1 MNASLIMFVAGGFFA
16 INSYYTAT
24 HEVPTK
30 GGSYTEGLLGQPV
43 FINPLIAYNNDVDY
57 TLLKLLFS
65 TLGDISESSAVST
78 DKKTWTV
85 TLQKNLVWDDGK
97 NLTADDV
104 VFTVETIQD
113 QNAYAPNAPAW
124 NNIIA
129 EKINNDEVRFTLKT
143 PYAFFEDSFK
153 ELTIA
158 PKHIFSGIPAANLR
172 RSRYNVEPVGSGP
185 YMLQSMTTE
194 KDGFITRLTLTANP
208 RYHKKPPLIPT
219 FIVQLYRTEQ
229 ALINDFNVKKIDG
242 LGGLNPER
250 AKELSIGHRLRVF
263 RMPRYYAI
271 FINQNAHPALKEKAV
286 RQALERAVDRA
297 ALITDVFQGY
307 AETIQEPLIPTKQG
321 YDTATYPPRKEIN
334 IPDIKNE
341 LDAHGWL
348 VNPAD
353 GIRYKTINK
362 KPVKLRFDIVTPDIP
377 FLTHTMDIIKEAWAA
392 IGVEAKLIVMSPE
405 EINANAIKT
414 RDYQM
419 LIFGNSLKLN
429 PDVFSFW
436 HSSQKFYPGLNLAL
450 YDNATANALLESL
463 REESNEAVRK
473 EKVNALKRLIAEDAP
488 ALFLYNPSYLY
499 ATTENLHGITQSV
512 INAPAERL
520 SKINEW
526 YIKTKR
532 VF

>member
-1 MNASLIMFVAGGFFA
+1 MFVAGGFFA
-16 INSYYTAT
+16 INTYYAAT
-24 HEVPTK
+24 HEAPAA
-30 GGSYTEGLLGQPV
+30 GGSYTEGMLGQPV
-43 FINPLIAYNNDVDY
+43 FINPLIAHNNDVDY
-57 TLLKLLFS
+57 TLVKLLFS
-65 TLGDISESSAVST
+65 TLGDISESSAVSP

-85 TLQKNLVWDDGK
+85 TLQKNLTWDDGA

-113 QNAYAPNAPAW
+113 QNAHAPLAPAW
-124 NNIIA
+124 NNVIA

-158 PKHIFSGIPAANLR
+158 PQHIFSGIPAANLR
-172 RSRYNVEPVGSGP
+172 LSRYNVEPVGSGP
-185 YMLQSMTTE
+185 YMLQGITTE

-208 RYHKKPPLIPT
+208 RYHQTIPRIQT
-219 FIVQLYRTEQ
+219 FTVQLYRTEQ
-229 ALINDFNVKKIDG
+229 ELINDFNVKKIDG

-250 AKELSIGHRLRVF
+250 AKKLSIGHRLHIL

-271 FINQNAHPALKEKAV
+271 FMNQNAHPALKEKAV
-286 RQALERAVDRA
+286 RHALEQAVDHA
-297 ALITDVFQGY
+297 ALIQEVFQGY
-307 AETIQEPLIPTKQG
+307 AETIQGPLTATIPG
-321 YDTATYPPRKEIN
+321 YATATYPPRKKIS
-334 IPDIKNE
+334 IPDINNE

-353 GIRYKTINK
+353 GIRHKTINK
-362 KPVKLRFDIVTPDIP
+362 KLVKLRFDIVTPDIP
-377 FLTHTMDIIKEAWAA
+377 FLTRTMEIIKNAWAA

-405 EINANAIKT
+405 EISVNAIKT

-419 LIFGNSLKLN
+419 LVFGNSLKLN

-450 YDNATANALLESL
+450 YDNKTADALLESL
-463 REESNEAVRK
+463 REESNTATQK
-473 EKVNALKRLIAEDAP
+473 EKVGKLERLIAEDVP
-488 ALFLYNPSYLY
+488 VLFLYNPSYLY

-512 INAPAERL
+512 ISTPAERL
-520 SKINEW
+520 SKVNEW
-526 YIKTKR
+526 YVKTKR